1 VSATRVDQV
10 WLAAIAGWLPSQRWF
25 AGKQHSIA
33 SVSAESAVPI
43 TLGGTR
49 VGDVVTLVVL
59 RVAFVGGGEQRYV
72 LPVAPV
78 SAERTGLTPDDRR
91 VIAPLDHDVLLVDAM
106 SLPDTAAIV
115 VAAAFRPDRRDGDG
129 ASLVG
134 HPRRERLAAHPA
146 MVRPLSV
153 EQSNSS
159 VLIGTTQIAKL
170 VRRVEVGPNPDAE
183 LPAHLTPRFAHV
195 PGLVATLEL
204 HLDGESEA
212 ADVLIVH
219 DAIVNEGD
227 LWTVLVDRLQRE
239 LVDGRAFRDSHL
251 QLATVLGR
259 RTAELHAALAA
270 SDHTEPGD
278 DTRAMRMRPEP
289 FTPTWQQHLL
299 DGLHTGLA
307 ATRATLAGDTANA
320 VVGAAFDRARA
331 AGLLDAPAD
340 ALLGVFDRLR
350 HHAIDAVR
358 IRVHGDLHLGQ
369 ILATAP
375 EGSPDFDV
383 VFIDFEGEPARPIA
397 ERLEKRCPLSDV
409 AGLLRSVDYA
419 GRQALRLATLAG
431 AVSPERFDG
440 VDSERAAWTERL
452 CGAIVDEYLTT
463 IAPAHLVPAD
473 RADAQ
478 LLLDLHLLDKG
489 LYEIR
494 YELANR
500 PEWAAGPLAAVTEM
514 ITHD

>member
-1 VSATRVDQV
+1 MTAVGIDQA

-33 SVSAESAVPI
+33 SVSADSAVPI

-59 RVAFVGGGEQRYV
+59 RVAFAGGGEQRYV

-91 VIAPLDHDVLLVDAM
+91 VIAPIDHDVLLVDAM
-106 SLPDTAAIV
+106 SLPETAAIV
-115 VAAAFRPDRRDGDG
+115 VAAAFRPDRRTGDG

-183 LPAHLTPRFAHV
+183 LPAHLAPRFAHV

-204 HLDGESEA
+204 RLDDEPEP

-219 DAIVNEGD
+219 DAIANEGD

-239 LVDGRAFRDSHL
+239 LVDGRAFDDDHL
-251 QLATVLGR
+251 ALATVLGR

-270 SDHTEPGD
+270 ADPASADDAHTL
-278 DTRAMRMRPEP
+278 RMRPEP
-289 FTPTWQQHLL
+289 FTPAWQRHLL
-299 DGLHTGLA
+299 DELHAGLG
-307 ATRATLAGDTANA
+307 ATRDALADGSASPE
-320 VVGAAFDRARA
+320 VFAALARARA
-331 AGLLDAPAD
+331 AGLLDAPA
-340 ALLGVFDRLR
+340 ASVLGAFDRLR
-350 HHAIDAVR
+350 EHPVDAVR

-419 GRQALRLATLAG
+419 GRQALRLAALAG
-431 AVSPERFDG
+431 AVPADRFDA
-440 VDSERAAWTERL
+440 VDAERAAWTERL
-452 CGAIVDEYLTT
+452 CSAIVDEYLTT

-500 PEWAAGPLAAVTEM
+500 PEWVAGPLAAVTEM

>member
-1 VSATRVDQV
+1 MIAAGVDQA

-33 SVSAESAVPI
+33 SVAADAAVPI

-49 VGDVVTLVVL
+49 LGDVVTLVVL
-59 RVAFVGGGEQRYV
+59 RVAFAGGGEQRYV

-129 ASLVG
+129 AALVG
-134 HPRRERLAAHPA
+134 RPNRERLAAHPA

-170 VRRVEVGPNPDAE
+170 VRRVEAGPNPDAE
-183 LPAHLTPRFAHV
+183 LPHHLTERFAHV

-204 HLDGESEA
+204 HLDGGSEP
-212 ADVLIVH
+212 ADILIVH
-219 DAIVNEGD
+219 DAIANEGD

-239 LVDGRAFRDSHL
+239 LVDGRAFADTHVG
-251 QLATVLGR
+251 LATMLGR
-259 RTAELHAALAA
+259 RTAELHTALAA
-270 SDHTEPGD
+270 ADTDETGD
-278 DTRAMRMRPEP
+278 DARAARMRPEP
-289 FTPTWQQHLL
+289 FTPAWQLHLL
-299 DGLHTGLA
+299 DGLHAGLD
-307 ATRATLAGDTANA
+307 ATRSALAGATTSPEAA
-320 VVGAAFDRARA
+320 VALERATA
-331 AGLLDAPAD
+331 AGLLDAPAG
-340 ALLGVFDRLR
+340 AVLGSFDRLR
-350 HHAIDAVR
+350 AEPIDAVR

-383 VFIDFEGEPARPIA
+383 VFIDFEGEPARPIS

-409 AGLLRSVDYA
+409 AGLLRSIDYA
-419 GRQALRLATLAG
+419 GRQALRLAALAG
-431 AVSPERFDG
+431 AVPADRLDA
-440 VDSERAAWTERL
+440 VDAERAAWTERL
-452 CGAIVDEYLTT
+452 CSAIVDEYLTT

-478 LLLDLHLLDKG
+478 LLLDLHLLDKC

-500 PEWAAGPLAAVTEM
+500 PEWVAGPLAAVTEM